1 MFTKPTSVNTASQ
14 DQLIWK
20 MLFDRQTALLHR
32 RAAPVFSQ
40 GLARLGLR
48 REFIPDIRKLG
59 AMVEAETGWQLA
71 PVGRPFDPAAFFALL
86 AERKFPIVTRIRS
99 MHAFDF
105 SPEADLFHDLFGHVP
120 MLLDEGLANFLH
132 EVGQA
137 YVAQPA
143 GSSAREQLWALYF
156 FTADFG
162 MVQHEGKP
170 CLYGAGLLS
179 SAGEIHHC
187 VNEFTPRPAFDLA
200 TVLRTSVIGAR
211 YQNQYFM
218 LPAWDQLTECVAE
231 LAGML
236 AGVALLNEKC
246 LSS

>member
-1 MFTKPTSVNTASQ
+1 MFTKPNPANAASQ

-32 RAAPVFSQ
+32 RAVPAFWD

-48 REFIPDIRKLG
+48 REAIPDIRELS
-59 AMVEAETGWQLA
+59 ATVEAETGWQLA
-71 PVGRPFDPAAFFALL
+71 PVGRPFEPAAFFELL
-86 AERKFPIVTRIRS
+86 AERKFPVVTRIRS
-99 MHAFDF
+99 MQAFDF
-105 SPEADLFHDLFGHVP
+105 SPEPDMFHDLFGHVP

-132 EVGQA
+132 ELGQA

-143 GSSAREQLWALYF
+143 RSPAREQLWALYF
-156 FTADFG
+156 FTAEFG

-170 CLYGAGLLS
+170 VLYGAGLLS

-187 VNEFTPRPAFDLA
+187 VNELTPRPAFDLA
-200 TVLRTSVIGAR
+200 TVLGTPVTGAR
-211 YQNQYFM
+211 FQNQYFM
-218 LPAWDQLTECVAE
+218 LPAWEQLTECVAE

-236 AGVALLNEKC
+236 ALK
-246 LSS
+246 

>member
-1 MFTKPTSVNTASQ
+1 MFNNPNPANQ

-32 RAAPVFSQ
+32 RAAPVFNQ

-48 REFIPDIRKLG
+48 REAIPDIRELS
-59 AMVEAETGWQLA
+59 AVVEAETGWQLA
-71 PVGRPFDPAAFFALL
+71 PVGRPFEPAAFFALL
-86 AERKFPIVTRIRS
+86 AERRFPIVTRIQS
-99 MHAFDF
+99 MQAFDF
-105 SPEADLFHDLFGHVP
+105 SPEPDLFHDLFGHVP

-132 EVGQA
+132 ELGQA
-137 YVAQPA
+137 YVAQPE
-143 GSSAREQLWALYF
+143 GSPARGQLWALYF
-156 FTADFG
+156 FTAEFG

-187 VNEFTPRPAFDLA
+187 VNELTPRLAFDLA
-200 TVLRTSVIGAR
+200 TVLRTLVTGAR
-211 YQNQYFM
+211 YQHQYFM
-218 LPAWDQLTECVAE
+218 LPAWDQLTACVEE

-236 AGVALLNEKC
+236 ALG
-246 LSS
+246 

>member
-1 MFTKPTSVNTASQ
+1 MFTKSNPAAATSQ

-32 RAAPVFSQ
+32 RAVPAFWE
-40 GLARLGLR
+40 GLTRLGFR
-48 REFIPDIRKLG
+48 RESIPDIRELS
-59 AMVEAETGWQLA
+59 ATVEAETGWQLA
-71 PVGRPFDPAAFFALL
+71 PVGRPFEPAAFFALL

-99 MHAFDF
+99 MQAFDF
-105 SPEADLFHDLFGHVP
+105 SPEPDLFHDLFGHVP

-132 EVGQA
+132 ELGQA

-143 GSSAREQLWALYF
+143 GSPAREQLWALYF
-156 FTADFG
+156 FTAEFG
-162 MVQHEGKP
+162 MVQYDGKP
-170 CLYGAGLLS
+170 HLYGAGLLS

-187 VNEFTPRPAFDLA
+187 VNELTPRPAFDLA
-200 TVLRTSVIGAR
+200 TVLRTPVTGAR

-236 AGVALLNEKC
+236 ALG
-246 LSS
+246 